1 VIGDALFCSHLAARY
16 IRRQVL
22 DTALRVWIVA
32 AVVVGAA
39 FIVLSDPVVTSV
51 GVLLIIFRLLS
62 PTPVVADFPAVEA

>member
-1 VIGDALFCSHLAARY
+1 
-16 IRRQVL
+16 VL

-51 GVLLIIFRLLS
+51 GVLLIILASSVSCRWW
-62 PTPVVADFPAVEA
+62 PTSWQ